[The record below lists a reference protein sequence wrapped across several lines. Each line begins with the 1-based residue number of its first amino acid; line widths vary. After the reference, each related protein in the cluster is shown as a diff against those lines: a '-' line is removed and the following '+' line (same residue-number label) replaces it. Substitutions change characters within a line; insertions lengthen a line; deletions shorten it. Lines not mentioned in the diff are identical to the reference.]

1 MDDLYR
7 KMMQR
12 QEYVELKIREARRD
26 KLIEE
31 EKEIQK
37 IRAQQ
42 AWGVIPEK
50 EVWKINNRFQYY

>member
-1 MDDLYR
+1 MKDYEMDDLYR

-42 AWGVIPEK
+42 A
-50 EVWKINNRFQYY
+50 